1 MSDKVINDLVKVY
14 RRLRDAVAELEEEH
28 KAKLAELKDQMDL
41 VSQNLLE
48 FCEQHNLDSVRTP
61 MGTVSR
67 RVQTRYWTNDWESLY
82 KCVDEHGAYHLL
94 EKRINNHNMKEF
106 LEENPDILPPGLQV
120 DRKYIVQVRKPN
132 RKDI

>member
-28 KAKLAELKDQMDL
+28 KAKLAELKYQMDL

-48 FCEQHNLDSVRTP
+48 FCERHNLDSVRTP

-82 KCVDEHGAYHLL
+82 KCVEENGAYHLL

-132 RKDI
+132 RKDT

>member
-1 MSDKVINDLVKVY
+1 VSDKVINDLVKVY

>member
-1 MSDKVINDLVKVY
+1 
-14 RRLRDAVAELEEEH
+14 LEEEH
-28 KAKLAELKDQMDL
+28 KAKLAELKYQMDL

-48 FCEQHNLDSVRTP
+48 FCERHNLDSVRTP

-82 KCVDEHGAYHLL
+82 KCVEENGAYHLL

-132 RKDI
+132 RKDT

>member
-1 MSDKVINDLVKVY
+1 MADKVINDLVKVY

-28 KAKLAELKDQMDL
+28 KAKLVELKDQMDL

-48 FCEQHNLDSVRTP
+48 FCERHNLDSVRTP

-132 RKDI
+132 RKDT

>member
-132 RKDI
+132 RKDT

>member
-1 MSDKVINDLVKVY
+1 VSDKVINDLVKVY

-132 RKDI
+132 RKDT

>member
-1 MSDKVINDLVKVY
+1 VADKVINDLVKVY

-28 KAKLAELKDQMDL
+28 KAKLVELKDQMDL

-48 FCEQHNLDSVRTP
+48 FCERHNLDSVRTP

-132 RKDI
+132 RKDT